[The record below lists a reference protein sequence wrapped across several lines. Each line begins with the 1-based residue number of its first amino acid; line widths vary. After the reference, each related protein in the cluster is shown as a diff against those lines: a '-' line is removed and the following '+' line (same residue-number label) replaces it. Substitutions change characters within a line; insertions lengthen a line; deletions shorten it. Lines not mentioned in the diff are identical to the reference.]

1 MRYTR
6 TYALL
11 FDMIVKTCL
20 LVSDD
25 PDDQVEFTEA
35 LSEISDELIAIV
47 LSDPKRA
54 ADLVLSKRHIPDYM
68 IVDLSVDGFAHDD
81 FFSRLASDRDFD
93 EMVVIAFGDD
103 FEYEG
108 VKSGKVSAFLER
120 DSAYSDMRKFLRR
133 VIRGNGGLE
142 AG

>member
-1 MRYTR
+1 MT
-6 TYALL
+6 
-11 FDMIVKTCL
+11 VKTCL

-25 PDDQVEFTEA
+25 PDDQAEFTEA
-35 LSEISDELIAIV
+35 LSEISEEIIAIV
-47 LSDPKRA
+47 LADPKRA

-68 IVDLSVDGFAHDD
+68 IVDLSVDGISQDD
-81 FFSRLASDRDFD
+81 FFSRLASDRDFE

-103 FEYEG
+103 SEYEG
-108 VKSGKVSAFLER
+108 VKSGKISAFLER

-133 VIRGNGGLE
+133 VIRGDAGLE